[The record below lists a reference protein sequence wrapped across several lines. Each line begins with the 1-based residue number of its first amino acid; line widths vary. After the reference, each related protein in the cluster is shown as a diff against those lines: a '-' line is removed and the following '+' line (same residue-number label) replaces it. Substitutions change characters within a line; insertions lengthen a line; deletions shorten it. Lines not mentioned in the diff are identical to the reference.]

1 MKYLK
6 TYDKLFED
14 NTALSI
20 DKEIWEEFKDIL
32 QIDIL
37 DVFQIP
43 NESMFDHALT
53 HGYDDPVITIIDN
66 KSNFVN
72 MIPNLKDLSERV
84 KTMSGYFLSVFQAG
98 NDIYFTFSECPTN
111 ISILNDFN
119 LEPTFLNNSNTLAGY
134 VNIDQAIEIINHLNT
149 FYKFAD
155 DDDIELLKNNYEIL
169 RNIYNTK
176 IKINVRYFEK
186 VKDKQF
192 VAFEFELVDKLHDK
206 NPVFV
211 IDPKDANNPYILIK
225 NGLNNIKVSK
235 SMQEDFLQKEE
246 F

>member
-6 TYDKLFED
+6 TYDKLFENLVSVD
-14 NTALSI
+14 
-20 DKEIWEEFKDIL
+20 EEVWEDFKDIL

-37 DVFQIP
+37 DEFAIS
-43 NESMFDHALT
+43 EDDMTDYAKKL
-53 HGYDDPVITIIDN
+53 GYVDPLITIRDN

-84 KTMSGYFLSVFQAG
+84 KTMSGHFLSVFQAG
-98 NDIYFTFSECPTN
+98 NDIYFTFSECPTS

-119 LEPTFLNNSNTLAGY
+119 LDPAFLTNSNTLAGY
-134 VNIDQAIEIINHLNT
+134 VNIDQAIEIINYLNT
-149 FYKFAD
+149 FYKFTKD
-155 DDDIELLKNNYEIL
+155 EDIELLKNNYEIL

-186 VKDKQF
+186 GKDKQF

-211 IDPKDANNPYILIK
+211 IDPKDVNNPYILIE
-225 NGLNNIKVSK
+225 NRLNNIKVSK

>member
-6 TYDKLFED
+6 TYNKLFESVVSVD
-14 NTALSI
+14 
-20 DKEIWEEFKDIL
+20 EEVWEEFKDIL

-37 DVFQIP
+37 DEFGLSYDDIT
-43 NESMFDHALT
+43 DHAIDSD
-53 HGYDDPVITIIDN
+53 YVDPLITMRGN
-66 KSNFVN
+66 KSDFTN
-72 MIPNLKDLSERV
+72 MISNLIDFSKRV
-84 KTMSGYFLSVFQAG
+84 KAMSGYFLSVFQAA
-98 NDIYFTFSECPTN
+98 NDIYFTFSECPTS

-134 VNIDQAIEIINHLNT
+134 VNIDQAIEIINYLNT

-155 DDDIELLKNNYEIL
+155 DDDIELLKKNYEIL

-176 IKINVRYFEK
+176 IKINVRDFEK
-186 VKDKQF
+186 GKYKQF

-211 IDPKDANNPYILIK
+211 ISSNDINSPYILIK
-225 NGLNNIKVSK
+225 NGLNDIKVSR

>member
-6 TYDKLFED
+6 TYNKLFENVVSVD
-14 NTALSI
+14 
-20 DKEIWEEFKDIL
+20 EEVWEEFKDIL

-37 DVFQIP
+37 DEFGL
-43 NESMFDHALT
+43 S
-53 HGYDDPVITIIDN
+53 YDDMTDHGGTAGYVDPLITIRGN
-66 KSNFVN
+66 KSDFKN
-72 MIPNLKDLSERV
+72 MIPNLIDFSKRV
-84 KTMSGYFLSVFQAG
+84 KAMSGYFLSVFQAA
-98 NDIYFTFSECPTN
+98 NDIYFAFHGCPTS

-134 VNIDQAIEIINHLNT
+134 VNIDQAIEIINYLNT

-155 DDDIELLKNNYEIL
+155 DDDIELLKKNYEIL

-176 IKINVRYFEK
+176 IKINVRDFEK
-186 VKDKQF
+186 GKYKQF

-211 IDPKDANNPYILIK
+211 ISSNDINSPYILIK
-225 NGLNNIKVSK
+225 NGLNDIKVSR

>member
-6 TYDKLFED
+6 TYDKLFENVVSVD
-14 NTALSI
+14 
-20 DKEIWEEFKDIL
+20 EEVWEDFKDIL

-37 DVFQIP
+37 DEFSIS
-43 NESMFDHALT
+43 EDDMTDHAKKL
-53 HGYDDPVITIIDN
+53 GYVDPLITIRDN

-72 MIPNLKDLSERV
+72 VIPNLKDLSRRV
-84 KTMSGYFLSVFQAG
+84 KAMSGYFLSVFQAG
-98 NDIYFTFSECPTN
+98 NDIYFNFSECPTS

-134 VNIDQAIEIINHLNT
+134 VNIDQAIEIINYLNT

-211 IDPKDANNPYILIK
+211 ISSNDINSPYILIK
-225 NGLNNIKVSK
+225 NGLNDIKVSR

>member
-6 TYDKLFED
+6 TYDKLFE
-14 NTALSI
+14 NVISI
-20 DKEIWEEFKDIL
+20 DEEVWQDFKDIL
-32 QIDIL
+32 RSDIL
-37 DVFQIP
+37 DEFGI
-43 NESMFDHALT
+43 NEDDMTDHAAKL
-53 HGYDDPVITIIDN
+53 GYVDPLITLRCY
-66 KSNFVN
+66 KSDFVN
-72 MIPNLKDLSERV
+72 MIPNLINLSKRA
-84 KTMSGYFLSVFQAG
+84 KAMSGYFLSVFQAA
-98 NDIYFTFSECPTN
+98 NDIYFNFSECPTS

-134 VNIDQAIEIINHLNT
+134 VNIDQAIEIINYLNT

-155 DDDIELLKNNYEIL
+155 YDDIELLEKNYEIL

-176 IKINVRYFEK
+176 IKINVRDFDKGKY
-186 VKDKQF
+186 KQF
-192 VAFEFELVDKLHDK
+192 VAFEFELVDKLNDK

-211 IDPKDANNPYILIK
+211 ISSNDINSPYILIK
-225 NGLNNIKVSK
+225 NGLNDIKVSR

>member
-6 TYDKLFED
+6 TYNKLFENVVSVD
-14 NTALSI
+14 
-20 DKEIWEEFKDIL
+20 EEVWEDFKDIL

-37 DVFQIP
+37 DEFNIP
-43 NESMFDHALT
+43 NENMTDYALKN
-53 HGYDDPVITIIDN
+53 GYVDPLIIVRGD
-66 KSNFVN
+66 KSNFIN
-72 MIPNLKDLSERV
+72 MIPNLKDLSRRV
-84 KTMSGYFLSVFQAG
+84 KTMSGYFLSVFQAA
-98 NDIYFTFSECPTN
+98 NDIYFSFHECPTS

-119 LEPTFLNNSNTLAGY
+119 LELTFLNNSNTLAGY
-134 VNIDQAIEIINHLNT
+134 VNIDQSIEIINYLNT

-176 IKINVRYFEK
+176 IKINVRDFDKGKY
-186 VKDKQF
+186 KQF

-206 NPVFV
+206 NPLFV
-211 IDPKDANNPYILIK
+211 ISSNDINSPYILIK
-225 NGLNNIKVSK
+225 NGLNDIKVSR
-235 SMQEDFLQKEE
+235 SMQEDFLKKEQ